1 MDAITAIEKRRAR
14 RSFEEREIPKETVE
28 ELIRLA
34 SLAPSPYNS
43 QPWHFIAVR
52 DRLLIDE
59 VEAAIRRQA
68 ARIWKARPFLKL
80 VLRSLRGDR
89 IREILQKAPRQ
100 TIHRAPLFLLICADD
115 SWPNAEASCAYA
127 TQNILIA
134 ATALGLGGTHIG
146 GVSLVNRDRRMISR
160 LNVPNGFRV
169 VDSLVLG
176 FPRDTPAMP
185 PRKPVSEILSW
196 R

>member
-1 MDAITAIEKRRAR
+1 MDAIEAIEKRRAR
-14 RSFEEREIPKETVE
+14 RNFEERDVPKETVE
-28 ELIRLA
+28 ELIRIA

-52 DRLLIDE
+52 DRLLVDE
-59 VEAAIRRQA
+59 IQAAIRRQA
-68 ARIWKARPFLKL
+68 ARIWKMRPFLKL
-80 VLRSLRGDR
+80 VLPSLRGER
-89 IREILQKAPRQ
+89 IREIIEKAPRQ
-100 TIHRAPLFLLICADD
+100 TIHRAPLFLLVCADD

-127 TQNILIA
+127 VQNILIA

-146 GVSLVNRDRRMISR
+146 GVSLINRDRRLISR

-176 FPRDTPAMP
+176 FPRDTPATP
-185 PRKPVSEILSW
+185 PRKAVSEILSW